1 MIMIKRDIIVGIIFL
16 AVGSIGSFV
25 YAAEQKITVCHATH
39 SSTNPY
45 VMIKV
50 AASALSGLDH
60 VGDFIPAPGATD
72 CIPLPPPPVVGG
84 VR

>member
-1 MIMIKRDIIVGIIFL
+1 MIKRDIIVGVVFL

-25 YAAEQKITVCHATH
+25 YAAEQNITVCHATH

-45 VMIKV
+45 VMITV
-50 AASALSGLDH
+50 AASALGGLDH

-72 CIPLPPPPVVGG
+72 CTQQPPSPPSVGG
-84 VR
+84 VQ